1 MASTGIDTTAELTHR
16 NNELVSPSSEKS
28 FDEKL
33 HYAKDVEVGSSSE
46 EDSEDGEVLNDAR
59 DLVTHVISV
68 EDDPELSPWTFRSAI
83 IGLGLSCFGG
93 VLGMKFLFIIFL
105 TLFILFSQS

>member
-1 MASTGIDTTAELTHR
+1 MSSDRFSMASTGIDTTAEVTHR

-28 FDEKL
+28 YDEKH
-33 HYAKDVEVGSSSE
+33 HYVKDVEVGSSSE

-93 VLGMKFLFIIFL
+93 VLGKKYSFITSPI
-105 TLFILFSQS
+105 